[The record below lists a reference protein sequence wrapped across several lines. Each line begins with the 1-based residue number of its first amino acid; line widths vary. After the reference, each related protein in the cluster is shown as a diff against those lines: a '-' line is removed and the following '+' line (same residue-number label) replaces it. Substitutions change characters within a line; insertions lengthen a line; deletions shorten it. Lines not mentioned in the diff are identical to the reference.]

1 MKKRGTYVFGFCSIA
16 ILLMVLCLFFSP
28 VQVGA
33 STKKIPENGEAVKVG
48 DYYLKWSRK
57 DWTYP
62 DGSYNNIVYR
72 SKTANGKKIKLVST
86 SKRIQFVITDGKHIY
101 FDTGEETYVDPE
113 GHMFVGPQ
121 QKKIKIWKMSV
132 ATGKKKVLAVVA
144 AKDKYEKKKTYDEK
158 WTTVKGDAQNVLFCR
173 TYGRFV
179 YFFPEVD
186 YHGERSHS
194 VSDGTLVCVN
204 LKNGTTKIINL
215 GGGVCYMKDGTSR
228 YHGYGN
234 SRFECWGEYKNK
246 KIKGLICLDLQKGT
260 IKTITT
266 KIVQDWSLKDHYLYF
281 FEELSNGS
289 IRVARYDVITNYKN
303 YVTKDISHIKP
314 GTNARAL
321 PTYTQYYEG
330 WPNSK
335 YFRYYYKSKKLVKAN
350 EWTYTVS

>member
-86 SKRIQFVITDGKHIY
+86 SK
-101 FDTGEETYVDPE
+101 
-113 GHMFVGPQ
+113 
-121 QKKIKIWKMSV
+121 S